1 MRRYGKPA
9 GGLAV
14 LFDLDGTLIDSV
26 ADLAAAVNTALV
38 AHGARP
44 LGVADVRGMVGN
56 GVAKLVQ
63 RAFEARGRPL
73 DAAGQATATDAMMA
87 AYRDGLTARTTLM
100 AGTPAVLAQ
109 LRSMG
114 AALAVVTNKP
124 QEATEA
130 ILDHFGLSQAFG
142 AVVGSRPGLA
152 SKPAPDM
159 LFAALGAMGAAADTA
174 VMVGD
179 SAVDAGAAR
188 AAGLPCVLVRG
199 GYARQAL
206 ETLGAD
212 AVIDHLSGLA
222 DAITAVQ
229 KAPAAG

>member
-1 MRRYGKPA
+1 MRHNGKPA
-9 GGLAV
+9 GSVAV

-26 ADLAAAVNTALV
+26 ADLAAAVNTVLA
-38 AHGARP
+38 AHGTQP
-44 LGVADVRGMVGN
+44 LDVAAVRGMVGN

-73 DAAGQATATDAMMA
+73 DAAGRAAATDAMMA

-100 AGTPAVLAQ
+100 AGTAAALAQ
-109 LRSMG
+109 LRARG

-124 QEATEA
+124 QDATEA

-159 LFAALGAMGAAADTA
+159 LFAALDAIGATADTA

-179 SAVDAGAAR
+179 SAVDAEAAR

-212 AVIDHLSGLA
+212 AVVDDLSGLA
-222 DAITAVQ
+222 DAIAAVQ

>member
-1 MRRYGKPA
+1 VRRNGKAA
-9 GGLAV
+9 GSLAV

-26 ADLAAAVNTALV
+26 ADLATAVNSVLV

-179 SAVDAGAAR
+179 SETDVDAAKNAK
-188 AAGLPCVLVRG
+188 LPSICVTF
-199 GYARQAL
+199 GYTRIPVP
-206 ETLGAD
+206 ELGAT
-212 AVIDHLSGLA
+212 ATIDHF
-222 DAITAVQ
+222 DEF
-229 KAPAAG
+229 PAALAKLLPQHFG

>member
-100 AGTPAVLAQ
+100 AGTAEVLGQ
-109 LRSMG
+109 LRAMG

-159 LFAALGAMGAAADTA
+159 LFAALDTLGASAETA
-174 VMVGD
+174 VVVGD
-179 SAVDAGAAR
+179 SAVDAEAAR

>member
-1 MRRYGKPA
+1 
-9 GGLAV
+9 
-14 LFDLDGTLIDSV
+14 
-26 ADLAAAVNTALV
+26 
-38 AHGARP
+38 
-44 LGVADVRGMVGN
+44 
-56 GVAKLVQ
+56 
-63 RAFEARGRPL
+63 
-73 DAAGQATATDAMMA
+73 DAMMA

-100 AGTPAVLAQ
+100 AGTPAVLGQ
-109 LRSMG
+109 LRAMG
-114 AALAVVTNKP
+114 AALALVTNKP

-159 LFAALGAMGAAADTA
+159 LFAALDTLGASAETA
-174 VMVGD
+174 VVVGD
-179 SAVDAGAAR
+179 SAVDAEAAR

-212 AVIDHLSGLA
+212 AIVDDLSGLA
-222 DAITAVQ
+222 NAIAGLRR
-229 KAPAAG
+229 AAATG

>member
-1 MRRYGKPA
+1 MRRNGKPA
-9 GGLAV
+9 GSLAV

-26 ADLAAAVNTALV
+26 ADLATAVNTVLV

-44 LGVADVRGMVGN
+44 LAVADVRGMVGN

-73 DAAGQATATDAMMA
+73 DAAGRTAATDAMMA

-100 AGTPAVLAQ
+100 AGTPAVLGQ
-109 LRSMG
+109 LRAMG
-114 AALAVVTNKP
+114 AALALVTNKP

-159 LFAALGAMGAAADTA
+159 LFAALDTLGASAETA
-174 VMVGD
+174 VVVGD
-179 SAVDAGAAR
+179 SAVDAEAAR

-212 AVIDHLSGLA
+212 AIVDDLSGLA
-222 DAITAVQ
+222 NAIAGLRR
-229 KAPAAG
+229 AAATG